1 MRIVADYPAF
11 TVVDRKPENG
21 LLTIKAEEVLA
32 CGFQSRRHG
41 ILYHQFKASSV
52 ISYALR
58 DGRDPVEALR
68 MAQERGEQL
77 HYIFGLGSCI
87 TAHKQAKYEVTLVEV
102 GQHVKFEGR
111 VFEIVRAPNDN
122 LDLREI

>member
-21 LLTIKAEEVLA
+21 LQTIQAEEVLA
-32 CGFQSRRHG
+32 CGFMSRNHG
-41 ILYHQFKASSV
+41 IMYHQFKASSV

-77 HYIFGLGSCI
+77 HYIFGLGTSI
-87 TAHKQAKYEVTLVEV
+87 TSHKREKYEVTLVEV

-111 VFEIVRAPNDN
+111 IFEIVKAPNDN